1 MASTS
6 NVQITIAKRCC
17 VSEAAPE
24 ELAQIAPKGSD
35 LDVTLDLRSSEPDLV
50 PEELEVLTQRLFQQM
65 REVDEVQQ
73 VNRVPEPTPPE
84 GSKPLDAA
92 FIIGLLTA
100 EVNAKNIKALLQ
112 FLWERLSGK
121 PIELKVEAE
130 GRKLEVTAYSQQ
142 ELSAAIEAAKEFL
155 AAS

>member
-1 MASTS
+1 MANTS
-6 NVQITIAKRCC
+6 NIQVA
-17 VSEAAPE
+17 
-24 ELAQIAPKGSD
+24 IAPRGAE
-35 LDVTLDLRSSEPDLV
+35 LGVTLDLRSSEPDLA
-50 PEELEVLTQRLFQQM
+50 PEELEALTQRLFQQM
-65 REVDEVQQ
+65 TGLDEVEQ
-73 VNRVPEPTPPE
+73 VNRVTEPTPPE

-100 EVNAKNIKALLQ
+100 EVNAKNIKALLD

-142 ELSAAIEAAKEFL
+142 ELTAAIEAAQKFL
-155 AAS
+155 SAS